1 MPMIAL
7 WQDSLAESSY
17 ERSTPPRPTDR
28 NGSEATESVG
38 ICANRWPN
46 LYALVCFVASMA

>member
-17 ERSTPPRPTDR
+17 ERSTPPRPTDK